1 MALVVM
7 VVIVVPTVVVVVMV
21 VVVVVVHAAAAVFV
35 FAATIKQL
43 HQNVVL
49 FAADANYQQTQMP
62 VAF

>member
-1 MALVVM
+1 M
-7 VVIVVPTVVVVVMV
+7 VVIVVPTVVVVVIVVVV

-43 HQNVVL
+43 HQNMAL

-62 VAF
+62 VVF

>member
-1 MALVVM
+1 M

-21 VVVVVVHAAAAVFV
+21 VVVVVVVHAAAAVFV
-35 FAATIKQL
+35 YAATIKQL

-62 VAF
+62 VVF